1 MATEND
7 SDTTRLLAETE
18 DAEAVAGS
26 GRIRGSSRVRHAD
39 SARQVLVETPLT
51 SMALRDATAADRAP
65 GPASSTGSQRQYA
78 RPDAEVE
85 MSAERRQQIED
96 EMIAEELAHTSSH
109 ITSLMTPVSI
119 TMAIVVFIVKTTEQ
133 QVLPDVGTLV

>member
-39 SARQVLVETPLT
+39 SSRQVLVETP
-51 SMALRDATAADRAP
+51 
-65 GPASSTGSQRQYA
+65 
-78 RPDAEVE
+78 
-85 MSAERRQQIED
+85 
-96 EMIAEELAHTSSH
+96 
-109 ITSLMTPVSI
+109 
-119 TMAIVVFIVKTTEQ
+119 
-133 QVLPDVGTLV
+133 

>member
-1 MATEND
+1 
-7 SDTTRLLAETE
+7 
-18 DAEAVAGS
+18 
-26 GRIRGSSRVRHAD
+26 
-39 SARQVLVETPLT
+39 
-51 SMALRDATAADRAP
+51 
-65 GPASSTGSQRQYA
+65 
-78 RPDAEVE
+78 